1 MRIAHLAFYSSYVLV
16 VVQNKIIVLLCNK
29 MHTTSVVVVTNFT
42 KNSTSGAKRAGG
54 RLLPLLRGKTRHLFF
69 LEKVTYFFMCYIS

>member
-1 MRIAHLAFYSSYVLV
+1 M
-16 VVQNKIIVLLCNK
+16 Q
-29 MHTTSVVVVTNFT
+29 TTNVVVVTNFT

-69 LEKVTYFFMCYIS
+69 CGKSDIFFYVLYFLTNMLDTIKA